1 MGSEK
6 TEVESHKKL
15 LCLDDD
21 LDLLYSFLYQ
31 TKKILTKGKAKELIK
46 YTINLDTN
54 LRKSIALGRSRLFYA
69 QDDVFESKFN
79 ENLPETKHYKSVNIQ
94 DAPGFSIDQVD
105 GTNGSDYAFGQLEK
119 IGLNFDMS
127 TSQNRQ
133 VEGGK
138 SSALLVQLAQKAES
152 PMPAGEV
159 IKLRRRNLA
168 QKPVH

>member
-69 QDDVFESKFN
+69 QDDVFESKFD
-79 ENLPETKHYKSVNIQ
+79 ENLPEIKHHKSLNIQ
-94 DAPGFSIDQVD
+94 DAAGFITNQVD
-105 GTNGSDYAFGQLEK
+105 GTDGSDSAFGHPKKL
-119 IGLNFDMS
+119 GLNLDMS

-138 SSALLVQLAQKAES
+138 SALWVQLAQKPES